1 MKQLIL
7 LMMMCLPLC
16 ASAQND
22 KLVDKYSQLEN
33 CSTIELSK
41 DMIQSMGA
49 SKGIDTL
56 TAISVEDSSLIEG
69 FYAEAMEY
77 VQGMS
82 RIMSVVQSGQRVMI
96 YTTMDPATKRVVRMV
111 IYTSD
116 GKSAVMA
123 ILTGEDIE
131 LNNVGSIMSIN
142 L

>member
-131 LNNVGSIMSIN
+131 LNNVGSIMNIN

>member
-1 MKQLIL
+1 
-7 LMMMCLPLC
+7 MCLPLC
-16 ASAQND
+16 VSAQND

>member
-1 MKQLIL
+1 
-7 LMMMCLPLC
+7 MMCLPLC

>member
-1 MKQLIL
+1 
-7 LMMMCLPLC
+7 
-16 ASAQND
+16 
-22 KLVDKYSQLEN
+22 
-33 CSTIELSK
+33 
-41 DMIQSMGA
+41 
-49 SKGIDTL
+49 
-56 TAISVEDSSLIEG
+56 
-69 FYAEAMEY
+69 
-77 VQGMS
+77 
-82 RIMSVVQSGQRVMI
+82 MI

>member
-1 MKQLIL
+1 
-7 LMMMCLPLC
+7 MCLPLC

-56 TAISVEDSSLIEG
+56 TAISVEDSSLIYG

-82 RIMSVVQSGQRVMI
+82 RIMSVVLSGQRVMI
-96 YTTMDPATKRVVRMV
+96 YTTIDPATKRVVRMV

-131 LNNVGSIMSIN
+131 LNNVESIMSIN

>member
-1 MKQLIL
+1 
-7 LMMMCLPLC
+7 MCLPLC

-131 LNNVGSIMSIN
+131 LNNVGSIMNIN

>member
-1 MKQLIL
+1 MI
-7 LMMMCLPLC
+7 MMCLPLC

-22 KLVDKYSQLEN
+22 ELVEKYSQLDG

-41 DMIQSMGA
+41 AMIKSMGA
-49 SKGIDTL
+49 AEGIDTL

-69 FYAEAMEY
+69 FYAETMEY

-131 LNNVGSIMSIN
+131 LNNVESIMSIN

>member
-1 MKQLIL
+1 
-7 LMMMCLPLC
+7 MCLPLC

-56 TAISVEDSSLIEG
+56 TAISVEDSSLIVG

-82 RIMSVVQSGQRVMI
+82 RIMSVVLSGQRVMI

-131 LNNVGSIMSIN
+131 LNNVESIMSIN

>member
-1 MKQLIL
+1 
-7 LMMMCLPLC
+7 MCLPLC

-56 TAISVEDSSLIEG
+56 TAISVEDSSLVEG

>member
-1 MKQLIL
+1 MI
-7 LMMMCLPLC
+7 MMCLPLC

-22 KLVDKYSQLEN
+22 ELVEKYSQLDG

-41 DMIQSMGA
+41 AMIKSMGA
-49 SKGIDTL
+49 AEGIDTL
-56 TAISVEDSSLIEG
+56 TAISVEDSSLIES
-69 FYAEAMEY
+69 FYAETMEY

-131 LNNVGSIMSIN
+131 LNNVESIMSIN

>member
-1 MKQLIL
+1 
-7 LMMMCLPLC
+7 MMMCLPLC

-56 TAISVEDSSLIEG
+56 TAISVEDSSLIVG

-82 RIMSVVQSGQRVMI
+82 RIMSVVLSGQRVMI

-131 LNNVGSIMSIN
+131 LNNVESIMSIN

>member
-1 MKQLIL
+1 
-7 LMMMCLPLC
+7 MCLPLC
-16 ASAQND
+16 ASAQNN

>member
-1 MKQLIL
+1 
-7 LMMMCLPLC
+7 MCLPLC

>member
-1 MKQLIL
+1 
-7 LMMMCLPLC
+7 MCLPLC

-56 TAISVEDSSLIEG
+56 TAISVEDSSLVEG

-131 LNNVGSIMSIN
+131 LNNVGSIMNIN

>member
-16 ASAQND
+16 ASAQNN

>member
-1 MKQLIL
+1 
-7 LMMMCLPLC
+7 MCLPLC

-77 VQGMS
+77 SHQHS
-82 RIMSVVQSGQRVMI
+82 ERRTP
-96 YTTMDPATKRVVRMV
+96 YD
-111 IYTSD
+111 
-116 GKSAVMA
+116 
-123 ILTGEDIE
+123 
-131 LNNVGSIMSIN
+131 
-142 L
+142 

>member
-1 MKQLIL
+1 
-7 LMMMCLPLC
+7 MCLPLC

-22 KLVDKYSQLEN
+22 KFVDKYSQLEN

>member
-1 MKQLIL
+1 
-7 LMMMCLPLC
+7 MCLPLC

-33 CSTIELSK
+33 CSTVELSK
-41 DMIQSMGA
+41 DMIQSMGT

>member
-1 MKQLIL
+1 
-7 LMMMCLPLC
+7 MCLPLC

-56 TAISVEDSSLIEG
+56 TAISVDDSSLIEG

>member
-1 MKQLIL
+1 
-7 LMMMCLPLC
+7 MMMCLPLC

>member
-1 MKQLIL
+1 MI
-7 LMMMCLPLC
+7 MMCLPLC
-16 ASAQND
+16 ASAQNEE
-22 KLVDKYSQLEN
+22 LVEKYSQLDG

-41 DMIQSMGA
+41 AMIKSMGA
-49 SKGIDTL
+49 AEGIDTL

-69 FYAEAMEY
+69 FYAETMEY

-131 LNNVGSIMSIN
+131 LNNVESIMSIN

>member
-1 MKQLIL
+1 
-7 LMMMCLPLC
+7 MMVMCLPLC
-16 ASAQND
+16 ASAQSD
-22 KLVDKYSQLEN
+22 KLVDKYSQLEG

-41 DMIQSMGA
+41 DMIHSMGA
-49 SKGIDTL
+49 AKGIDTL
-56 TAISVEDSSLIEG
+56 TAISVDESSLIEG
-69 FYAEAMEY
+69 FYAETMEY

-131 LNNVGSIMSIN
+131 LNNVESIMSIN

>member
-1 MKQLIL
+1 
-7 LMMMCLPLC
+7 MCLPLC

-96 YTTMDPATKRVVRMV
+96 YTTMDPTTKRVVRMV